1 MTQKQP
7 ADRFKRF
14 VACMTLLHGS
24 GMPFSAIAAELGIH
38 ERTLYK
44 WLSQERKV
52 GPLAL
57 GAIEALVAKKAA

>member
-1 MTQKQP
+1 MAQKQP
-7 ADRFKRF
+7 VDRFKRF

-24 GMPFSAIAAELGIH
+24 GLSFASIAAELGIH

-44 WLSQERKV
+44 WLSKERKV

-57 GAIEALVAKKAA
+57 GAMEALVAKKRA